1 MLISLAFASDS
12 YEGGRC
18 RPVISGS
25 TSDGVPHLS
34 ATGLGH
40 PVLRG
45 DSLGRGSFVP
55 NDVKIG
61 GSRQSSFILL
71 TGPNMGGKSTLLRQV
86 CLAVILA
93 QVTPSFTWVYLN
105 PFNL

>member
-12 YEGGRC
+12 YEGVRC
-18 RPVISGS
+18 RPLISGS
-25 TSDGVPHLS
+25 TSDDVPHLS

-55 NDVKIG
+55 NNVKIG
-61 GSRQSSFILL
+61 GAKQASFILL

-93 QVTPSFTWVYLN
+93 QVKLIFSKILKAMVF
-105 PFNL
+105 

>member
-12 YEGGRC
+12 YEGVRC

-25 TSDGVPHLS
+25 TSDDVPHLS

-61 GSRQSSFILL
+61 GSKQASFILL

-93 QVTPSFTWVYLN
+93 QVSAIIF
-105 PFNL
+105 